1 MEQAPPRSRWS
12 PAPGWA
18 LRIKG
23 RRVFRAPL
31 LSDTWDGDDITF
43 LIFPSSCHPGK
54 QELPL
59 AYWFEIASDLI
70 LPFSDFFRWR
80 EEGRKG
86 GEISLTG
93 EMARA

>member
-43 LIFPSSCHPGK
+43 FIFPSSCHPGK

-70 LPFSDFFRWR
+70 LLVTSSDGGKR
-80 EEGRKG
+80 EEREEKF
-86 GEISLTG
+86 L
-93 EMARA
+93 